1 MAFAPK
7 LYCSGLAWVRVIEEH
22 KCLLQISS
30 ALDSQMAEATE
41 GGLDTHG
48 FKLLSALSSQIC
60 GFVKA
65 PILTLEYYSRSTLL
79 SNESIFHDT

>member
-1 MAFAPK
+1 
-7 LYCSGLAWVRVIEEH
+7 
-22 KCLLQISS
+22 
-30 ALDSQMAEATE
+30 MAEATE